1 MACFRGA
8 ATVVTDASMKH
19 VANKFTFPCRGSPFE
34 GASERRPEPPVP
46 PIIMPPAAATG
57 VDGGGPSSCREGSA
71 VISMPFPPAVAPWTP
86 RARFDP
92 AGNDIAQARYQNRK
106 LALLTPAGSGSVQW
120 KVQFSRRFK
129 RVQRLQRIFRIYPPS
144 SPRWG
149 PAQKQQKN
157 SS

>member
-1 MACFRGA
+1 M
-8 ATVVTDASMKH
+8 
-19 VANKFTFPCRGSPFE
+19 
-34 GASERRPEPPVP
+34 
-46 PIIMPPAAATG
+46 
-57 VDGGGPSSCREGSA
+57 
-71 VISMPFPPAVAPWTP
+71 ISMPFPPAVAPWTP

-149 PAQKQQKN
+149 PAQKQQLTGTYHPSLFPKPLN
-157 SS
+157 LSAYHPDSDDIPGGSTCAGG